1 MQSGPVFTRTVL
13 GRGLEPGTAFTVF
26 AEPRD
31 VSDRLDTLRWWTC
44 ALEGFRLAATG
55 QFEAL
60 MDVYN
65 LFNANTVLNANT
77 LTGPAFGSP
86 LTVLS
91 PRIIRF
97 GGRFLF

>member
-1 MQSGPVFTRTVL
+1 
-13 GRGLEPGTAFTVF
+13 VF

-31 VSDRLDTLRWWTC
+31 ESDRLDTLTMVDLR
-44 ALEGFRLAATG
+44 ASKVFRLGGTRSV
-55 QFEAL
+55 EAL
-60 MDVYN
+60 VDVYN

-77 LTGPAFGSP
+77 LAGPAFGSP